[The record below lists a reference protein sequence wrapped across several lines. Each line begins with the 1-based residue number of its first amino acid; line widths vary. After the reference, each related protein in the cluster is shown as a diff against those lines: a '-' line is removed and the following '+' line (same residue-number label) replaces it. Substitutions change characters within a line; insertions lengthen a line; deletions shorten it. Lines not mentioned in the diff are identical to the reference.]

1 MTEAAQLCK
10 NVDSLAK
17 LSTLHA
23 SCSDTKG
30 QLTGKL
36 IKHFQSHAVLLFL
49 LCATMKTEKL
59 Q

>member
-1 MTEAAQLCK
+1 MTDAAQLCK
-10 NVDSLAK
+10 NVDSFEK

-30 QLTGKL
+30 D
-36 IKHFQSHAVLLFL
+36 S
-49 LCATMKTEKL
+49 L